1 MWNFAKVWTFAKS
14 YNTDSIHSPH
24 KRYLGAR
31 NSSDLC
37 KDNGIECH
45 NGQGVTINTIEI
57 NYWTGYDVTVYKF
70 GDISSSEWNW
80 KYVTRDNGTM
90 ETRANSHA
98 NRTAH
103 FVTEHLNN
111 LTKAVLTNNSSYTS
125 YELVLILFISN
136 TNHVT
141 LVQMRRIL
149 LEG

>member
-31 NSSDLC
+31 NSYDLC

-80 KYVTRDNGTM
+80 KYVTRDNGDKSKFSREPNCTFC
-90 ETRANSHA
+90 NW
-98 NRTAH
+98 
-103 FVTEHLNN
+103 
-111 LTKAVLTNNSSYTS
+111 TS
-125 YELVLILFISN
+125 EQLYQGSINKQLFIHIIWIS
-136 TNHVT
+136 TDT
-141 LVQMRRIL
+141 FY
-149 LEG
+149 